1 MTDVLYLRLRARLVY
16 LKQTWYMRVLPA
28 CYTTLANDNAT
39 RDMEKEKEETQEQK
53 KCGLLGTALP
63 HERIC
68 SWGLR
73 LSSGPKCSGEGAAYS
88 KHLLSIATERQM
100 LCG

>member
-53 KCGLLGTALP
+53 NVVF
-63 HERIC
+63 
-68 SWGLR
+68 
-73 LSSGPKCSGEGAAYS
+73 
-88 KHLLSIATERQM
+88 
-100 LCG
+100 